1 MRRLA
6 VFLLLPV
13 AAWSQVAAT
22 ANKNYSTQE
31 GRAQVAKGLANPE
44 RDKTQRPEAVTTALG
59 LRPGMTV
66 ADIGTGIGYMLP
78 YLSKAV
84 WPSGKVL
91 GEDLQTDFLA
101 QAKARVARDKLDNVA
116 LILGTDTDPK
126 LPAAAV
132 DVELVLD
139 VYHHFDYPD
148 KMLALLAR
156 GLKPNGHLVIVE
168 YYKFNSPPGP
178 EHIRLDRD
186 DVVKEISANGFRLLT
201 KNDRITENQ
210 YMLTFAK
217 K

>member
-1 MRRLA
+1 MRLLSL
-6 VFLLLPV
+6 FLLLPL
-13 AAWSQVAAT
+13 AAWSQVAAN
-22 ANKNYSTQE
+22 ANKNYTTKE
-31 GRAQVAKGLANPE
+31 GREQVAKTLANPD
-44 RDKTQRPEAVTTALG
+44 RDKTQKPEAVAAALE

-84 WPSGKVL
+84 GPSGKVL
-91 GEDLQTDFLA
+91 GEDIQSDFLD
-101 QAKARVARDKLDNVA
+101 QAKARVANAKLTNVS

-126 LPAAAV
+126 LPAAAA

-156 GLKPNGHLVIVE
+156 GLKPNGYLVIVE

-178 EHIRLDRD
+178 DHIRLDRD
-186 DVVKEISANGFRLLT
+186 DVVKEIGDNGYRLLS

-210 YMLTFAK
+210 YMLTFVRK
-217 K
+217 